1 MFKFLE
7 EKISMACFTGSVVV
21 DVELHGSGGGVK
33 LRALVDTGLY
43 GDIIT
48 TPDKVQDL
56 GIEFRYERF
65 RRLPDGKIVKV
76 RYGIGMIEVMGEVT
90 GGDIEVWPDLKLPAD
105 IDALLGVTALEK
117 MGFRI
122 EHKNSKIRES

>member
-1 MFKFLE
+1 MV
-7 EKISMACFTGSVVV
+7 CFTGTVVV
-21 DVELHGSGGGVK
+21 DVELHGPGGGVK
-33 LRALVDTGLY
+33 LRALVDTGFY

-48 TPDKVQDL
+48 TPDKVQGL

-122 EHKNSKIRES
+122 DTRTQKLEKVELYLL

>member
-1 MFKFLE
+1 M
-7 EKISMACFTGSVVV
+7 
-21 DVELHGSGGGVK
+21 
-33 LRALVDTGLY
+33 
-43 GDIIT
+43 
-48 TPDKVQDL
+48 
-56 GIEFRYERF
+56 
-65 RRLPDGKIVKV
+65 PDGKIVKI

-122 EHKNSKIRES
+122 DTRT

>member
-1 MFKFLE
+1 M
-7 EKISMACFTGSVVV
+7 MCFTGSVVV
-21 DVELHGSGGGVK
+21 DVELHGPGGGVK
-33 LRALVDTGLY
+33 LRALVDTGFY

-48 TPDKVQDL
+48 TPDKVQGL

-65 RRLPDGKIVKV
+65 RRLPDGKIVKI

-90 GGDIEVWPDLKLPAD
+90 GSDIEVWPDLKLPAD

-117 MGFRI
+117 MGFRVDTRTQKL
-122 EHKNSKIRES
+122 EKVELYLF

>member
-7 EKISMACFTGSVVV
+7 EKISMMCFTGSVVV
-21 DVELHGSGGGVK
+21 DLELHGPGGGVK
-33 LRALVDTGLY
+33 LRALVDTGFY
-43 GDIIT
+43 GDLIT
-48 TPDKVQDL
+48 TPDKVQGL

-65 RRLPDGKIVKV
+65 RRLPDGKIVKI

-117 MGFRI
+117 MGLG
-122 EHKNSKIRES
+122 